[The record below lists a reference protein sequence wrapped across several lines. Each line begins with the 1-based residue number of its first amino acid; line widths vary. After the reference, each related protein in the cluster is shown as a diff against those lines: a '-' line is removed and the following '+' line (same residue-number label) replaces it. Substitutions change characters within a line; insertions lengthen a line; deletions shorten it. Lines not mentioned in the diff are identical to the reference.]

1 MKEKKV
7 KRETMCIPRN
17 GYIYTL
23 VKLNKAELHF
33 RDCRPPNCLGQIGF
47 ALQSV
52 TKLKRTK

>member
-7 KRETMCIPRN
+7 KRETICLSIN

-23 VKLNKAELHF
+23 VKLNKAEIHF
-33 RDCRPPNCLGQIGF
+33 RDCRPPNFLGYFGF
-47 ALQSV
+47 ALQSC